1 MNRIDIRR
9 ETENRIERITIVVRH
24 GHLTDELL
32 SRINSH
38 HEEERRKYKWGRAD
52 YELFR
57 LLEKKYHLPADWE
70 IAIISS
76 YSERRDRMAGGALG
90 TWFQIP
96 VAPSYYW
103 TDVKEELIY
112 GGPLK

>member
-1 MNRIDIRR
+1 MNRVDIRR
-9 ETENRIERITIVVRH
+9 ETKDRIERITIICRH
-24 GHLTDELL
+24 ELTDELL

-70 IAIISS
+70 IAIISHA
-76 YSERRDRMAGGALG
+76 SERRDRMAGEGH
-90 TWFQIP
+90 WWQIP
-96 VAPSYYW
+96 IAPSYYW
-103 TDVKEELIY
+103 TDVVEKLIY